1 MEATAVLAK
10 NSSLLEYTGSGRI
23 VNRSLAPVRASRG
36 TVYCRPDCW
45 TIGGVERA
53 PRWGMGRRGIRA
65 SSEQCGAR
73 AGCALKRYY

>member
-10 NSSLLEYTGSGRI
+10 NSSLLEYTGFGRI

-53 PRWGMGRRGIRA
+53 PDGAWVGEAWEPAPSSVGQGRDVH
-65 SSEQCGAR
+65 
-73 AGCALKRYY
+73 